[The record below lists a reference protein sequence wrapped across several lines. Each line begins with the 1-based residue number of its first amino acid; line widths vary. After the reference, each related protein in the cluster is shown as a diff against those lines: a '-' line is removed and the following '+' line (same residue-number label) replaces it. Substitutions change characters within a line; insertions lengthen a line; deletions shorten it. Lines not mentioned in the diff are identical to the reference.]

1 MINTTVV
8 GSYPKPPSGKKP
20 GASIPFELRRVL
32 RSLEKG
38 EASVEDLH
46 QAQDR
51 LVTEVISEQEEAG
64 VDVVTDGHVRWDDLV
79 TPFASHMAGIELS
92 GLLRY
97 FDNNVYYRR
106 PVCVGP
112 VEWRGPASVDAWRYA
127 DSVATKPVKAV
138 IPGPLTIAR
147 LSLDDHYSS
156 HEKFVLALAR
166 VLAQEAF
173 ELEAAGARI
182 IQIDEPALL
191 DAPEDLPL
199 ARRALGA
206 VVAELKLPQV
216 VLATYF
222 SDAKR
227 LGADL
232 FDMPADVF
240 HLDFVSG
247 PENEEL
253 ISLIPPE
260 SKLQAGV
267 LDSRNTLLEST
278 SDVGAF
284 VHRLFE
290 EFGADRL
297 SLAPSAGLEF
307 LPRDKARSKLE
318 RLTQI
323 ARRAGE

>member
-1 MINTTVV
+1 MIKTTVV
-8 GSYPKPPSGKKP
+8 GSYPKPPSGENP
-20 GASIPFELRRVL
+20 GAGIPFELRRVL

-51 LVTEVISEQEEAG
+51 LVTEVITEQEEAG

-199 ARRALGA
+199 AKRALDA

-227 LGADL
+227 LGAEL

-267 LDSRNTLLEST
+267 LDSRNTLLESA
-278 SDVGAF
+278 SDVSAV

-290 EFGADRL
+290 AMGPDRL

>member
-199 ARRALGA
+199 AKRALDA

>member
-8 GSYPKPPSGKKP
+8 GSYPKPPSGEKP

-112 VEWRGPASVDAWRYA
+112 VEWRGPVSVDAWRYA

-199 ARRALGA
+199 AKRALGA

-227 LGADL
+227 LGAEL

-284 VHRLFE
+284 VHRLLE
-290 EFGADRL
+290 AFGADRL

>member
-1 MINTTVV
+1 MITTTVV
-8 GSYPKPPSGKKP
+8 GSYPKPPRTDQP
-20 GASIPFELRRVL
+20 GASNEFELRRVL
-32 RSLEKG
+32 RALEKG
-38 EASVEDLH
+38 EVTPEDLR

-51 LVTEVISEQEEAG
+51 LVAEVISEQEQAG
-64 VDVVTDGHVRWDDLV
+64 VDVVTDGHVRWNDLV
-79 TPFASHMAGIELS
+79 TPFAGHMAGIELS

-97 FDNNVYYRR
+97 FANNVYYRR

-112 VEWRGPASVDAWRYA
+112 VEWRGPASIDAWCYA

-173 ELEAAGARI
+173 ELEAVGARI

-199 ARRALGA
+199 AKRALEV
-206 VVAELKLPQV
+206 VVAELKLSEV

-222 SDAKR
+222 ADAKR
-227 LGADL
+227 LGAEL
-232 FDMPADVF
+232 FDMPAHVF

-253 ISLIPPE
+253 ISLMPPE

-267 LDSRNTLLEST
+267 VDARNTLLEST
-278 SDVGAF
+278 SHVGAL
-284 VHRLFE
+284 VHGLLE
-290 EFGADRL
+290 AMGPERL
-297 SLAPSAGLEF
+297 SLSPSAGLEF
-307 LPRDKARSKLE
+307 LPRDKARLKLE
-318 RLTQI
+318 LLIQI
-323 ARRAGE
+323 AGKAGE

>member
-1 MINTTVV
+1 MIKTTVV
-8 GSYPKPPSGKKP
+8 GSYPKPPRGDRP
-20 GASIPFELRRVL
+20 GASNQFELRRVL

-38 EASVEDLH
+38 EATADDLQ

-51 LVTEVISEQEEAG
+51 LVAEVISEQEEAG
-64 VDVVTDGHVRWDDLV
+64 IDEVTDGHIRWNDLV
-79 TPFASHMAGIELS
+79 TPFAGHMAGIELS

-138 IPGPLTIAR
+138 IPGPVTIAR

-156 HEKFVLALAR
+156 HEKFVLAIAR

-173 ELEAAGARI
+173 ELEAAGARVL
-182 IQIDEPALL
+182 QIDEPALV
-191 DAPEDLPL
+191 DAPEDLSL
-199 ARRALGA
+199 ANQALG
-206 VVAELKLPQV
+206 VVVDELKLPQI

-227 LGADL
+227 LGAEL
-232 FDMPADVF
+232 FDLPADVF

-253 ISLIPPE
+253 VPLLPPE
-260 SKLQAGV
+260 SRLQAGV
-267 LDSRNTLLEST
+267 VDARNTLLENP
-278 SDVGAF
+278 SDAGILVN
-284 VHRLFE
+284 RLLDTLGPE
-290 EFGADRL
+290 RL
-297 SLAPSAGLEF
+297 SLAPSAGLEY

-318 RLTQI
+318 RLALI
-323 ARRAGE
+323 AGRAGV

>member
-8 GSYPKPPSGKKP
+8 GSYPKPPSGEKP

-112 VEWRGPASVDAWRYA
+112 VEWRGPVSVDAWRYA

>member
-1 MINTTVV
+1 MITTTVV
-8 GSYPKPPSGKKP
+8 GSYPKPPPEDRP
-20 GASIPFELRRVL
+20 GGINQFELRRVL
-32 RSLEKG
+32 RSLERG
-38 EASVEDLH
+38 EASVDDLH

-51 LVTEVISEQEEAG
+51 LVAEVISEQEEAG
-64 VDVVTDGHVRWDDLV
+64 IDVVTDGHVRWDDLV
-79 TPFASHMAGIELS
+79 TPWASHMAGIELS

-112 VEWRGPASVDAWRYA
+112 VEWRGPVSVDAWRYA

-156 HEKFVLALAR
+156 HDQFVLAVAR

-182 IQIDEPALL
+182 IQIDEPVLL

-199 ARRALGA
+199 AKRALDA
-206 VVAELKLPQV
+206 VVAELKLAQV

-227 LGADL
+227 LGAAL

-240 HLDFVSG
+240 HLDFVSS

-253 ISLIPPE
+253 ISLIPSE
-260 SKLQAGV
+260 SKLQAGI
-267 LDSRNTLLEST
+267 LDSRNTLLES
-278 SDVGAF
+278 SSEVGAV

-290 EFGADRL
+290 TMGTERL

-307 LPRDKARSKLE
+307 LPRDKARAKLK

-323 ARRAGE
+323 ARKAGD

>member
-1 MINTTVV
+1 MIKTTVV
-8 GSYPKPPSGKKP
+8 GSYPKPPREDKP
-20 GASIPFELRRVL
+20 GARTPFELRRVL

-38 EASVEDLH
+38 DASVDDLH
-46 QAQDR
+46 AAQDR
-51 LVTEVISEQEEAG
+51 LVAEVIFEQEEAG

-79 TPFASHMAGIELS
+79 TPFAGHMAGIELS

-112 VEWRGPASVDAWRYA
+112 VEWRGPVSVDAWRFA

-138 IPGPLTIAR
+138 VPGPLTIAR

-156 HEKFVLALAR
+156 HDKFVLAVAR

-199 ARRALGA
+199 AKTALDI
-206 VVAELKLPQV
+206 VVAELKLPQI

-222 SDAKR
+222 SEAKR
-227 LGADL
+227 LGAEL
-232 FDMPADVF
+232 FDMPAHVF
-240 HLDFVSG
+240 HLDLVSA
-247 PENEEL
+247 PENAEL
-253 ISLIPPE
+253 IPLMPPE
-260 SKLQAGV
+260 SRLQAGV
-267 LDSRNTLLEST
+267 VDSRNTLLEST
-278 SDVGAF
+278 SDVAAV
-284 VHRLFE
+284 VHGLFE
-290 EFGADRL
+290 TMGPDRL

-307 LPRDKARSKLE
+307 LPRDKARAKLE

-323 ARRAGE
+323 ARKAGA

>member
-1 MINTTVV
+1 MITTTVV
-8 GSYPKPPSGKKP
+8 GSYPKPPPGGKP
-20 GASIPFELRRVL
+20 SIPFELRGVL

-46 QAQDR
+46 LAQDR
-51 LVTEVISEQEEAG
+51 LVAEVISEQEEAG
-64 VDVVTDGHVRWDDLV
+64 IDVVTDGHVRWDDLV
-79 TPFASHMAGIELS
+79 TPFASHMAGMELS
-92 GLLRY
+92 GLLRF

-112 VEWRGPASVDAWRYA
+112 VEWRGPASVAAWSYA

-138 IPGPLTIAR
+138 IPGPLTVAR

-199 ARRALGA
+199 ARRALDV
-206 VVAELKLPQV
+206 VVAELDMSHV

-227 LGADL
+227 LGAEL

-247 PENEEL
+247 PENLEL
-253 ISLIPPE
+253 ISLMPPE
-260 SKLQAGV
+260 SRLQAGV

-278 SDVGAF
+278 SDTAAL
-284 VHRLFE
+284 VHGLLE
-290 EFGADRL
+290 TIGPERL

-307 LPRDKARSKLE
+307 LPRDKARAKLE

-323 ARRAGE
+323 ARKAGE